1 METKYSGVKKN
12 EGRRGN
18 REIMS
23 WALWRQWD
31 RGIIFGTNQEK
42 GNLPCALNTLGDER
56 GRMK

>member
-12 EGRRGN
+12 EGSRGN

-31 RGIIFGTNQEK
+31 RGIIFGTNREK

-56 GRMK
+56 EE